1 MVRSIAPRHFRSAWP
16 FNSNVKGWRKIGPL
30 NYEKHKYPG
39 QNKEFPE
46 LNPKFQKNNLPELR
60 GYTGVQPTGYVDPQ
74 SGDFVHVPEMR
85 PQLVV
90 PDLTDFDLKPYVS
103 YRTDAEIEK
112 KRETY
117 EKEVRK
123 YGSEEA
129 ADRRIKKSDIFHWP
143 PPKADAKSLFDATY
157 AEKVR
162 EAYEERKTGAPKPK
176 GWMSLFG
183 SKEK

>member
-16 FNSNVKGWRKIGPL
+16 FNSNVKGWRKIGPFH
-30 NYEKHKYPG
+30 YEKHKYPG

-46 LNPKFQKNNLPELR
+46 LNPKFQNNNLPELR

-74 SGDFVHVPEMR
+74 SGDFV
-85 PQLVV
+85 QA
-90 PDLTDFDLKPYVS
+90 YVS

-117 EKEVRK
+117 EKEVYK
-123 YGSEEA
+123 YGSEEE

-143 PPKADAKSLFDATY
+143 PPKIDAKSLFEAAY

-162 EAYEERKTGAPKPK
+162 DAYEERKTGVPKSK
-176 GWMSLFG
+176 AWMSLFG